1 MIVLSE
7 SSTLHLTNIAMENGP
22 FIDDLLIQ
30 NQNCNFYGYVSLPEG
45 STHFAKHGDFYCC
58 RYQWGKAEMVASISF

>member
-1 MIVLSE
+1 
-7 SSTLHLTNIAMENGP
+7 MENGP

-30 NQNCNFYGYVSLPEG
+30 NQNGNFYGYVSLPEG